1 MFRIFYAE
9 KDATLYEQYEN
20 TNTGIDEVLEIGKC
34 LQPDGSVKKSRS
46 VVRFDMA
53 EVSTAISKYNIDLS
67 QAKVVLQLYTT
78 HAKNLP
84 AKFTIDAK
92 IVAQPWEN
100 GTGFYSDTTAVAD
113 GVSWAMPYSTWSMDS
128 KTSNMWISSSQNIR
142 VNNSSLLVEGAGKGG
157 SWLIQS
163 GSSGTFNTS
172 SFNQSYFTQ
181 GGLNITVG
189 NMSLQPTDIY
199 MDVTEAVRLWISG
212 SGGQAIENNGFLLK
226 FSDANEADNSNVG
239 YIRYFSRETHTI
251 YVPKLVLLWDNRT
264 FETGSLSVANLE
276 SYSIYTG
283 VKPAYK
289 DTEIAKIRVYARDKY
304 PRKSPT
310 NLFPY
315 ETVKFL
321 PTTTYYS
328 VTDAATDETII
339 PYDDIY
345 TKVSCDET
353 SNFIYMDMNGFMPER
368 NYRLQLKIVD
378 GFTEQY
384 IDDQI
389 YFKVTR

>member
-9 KDATLYEQYEN
+9 KDTTLYEQYEN
-20 TNTGIDEVLEIGKC
+20 INTGIDEVLEIGKR
-34 LQPDGSVKKSRS
+34 LQADGTVKKSRS
-46 VVRFDMA
+46 IVKFDMD
-53 EVSTAISKYNIDLS
+53 EVLTTISKYNVNLAE
-67 QAKVVLQLYTT
+67 AKVVLQMYTT

-84 AKFTIDAK
+84 AKFTIDTK

-100 GTGFYSDTTAVAD
+100 GTGFYSDITETANGA
-113 GVSWAMPYSTWSMDS
+113 SWALPYATWSMDNQ
-128 KTSNMWISSSQNIR
+128 TSNMWISSSQNIQ
-142 VNNSSLLVEGAGKGG
+142 VNNSTLLVEGSGKGG

-163 GSSGTFNTS
+163 GGAVGVFDTS
-172 SFNQSYFTQ
+172 SFNQNFFTQ
-181 GGLNITVG
+181 GGLSTIN

-199 MDVTEAVRLWISG
+199 IDVTEAVRLWISG
-212 SGGQAIENNGFLLK
+212 SGGHVIENNGFLLK

-251 YVPKLVLLWDNRT
+251 YVPKLTLLWDNRT
-264 FETGSLSVANLE
+264 FETGSLSSVNLE
-276 SYSIYTG
+276 SYSIYTNI
-283 VKPAYK
+283 KPTYK
-289 DTEIAKIRVYARDKY
+289 DTEVTKIRIYARDKY

-328 VTDAATDETII
+328 VMDAATDETII
-339 PYDDIY
+339 PFDDIY
-345 TKVSCDET
+345 TKVSCDEE
-353 SNFIYMDMNGFMPER
+353 SNFIYIDMNGFMPER
-368 NYRLQLKIVD
+368 NYRLQLKITD

-389 YFKVTR
+389 YFKVVR